1 MKNNN
6 QSQIVFENHQFKSD
20 DFNSISSIY
29 INNYPVLYILHNYKN
44 KAYIGKTTNIRSRM
58 KQHLKINERKV
69 FSHSLI
75 IGHEKFNQ
83 SATYN
88 LETKLINHFLADG
101 KFTLQNKS
109 QTSKNQSIHNYFEK
123 QFFNIGLFNELWEEL
138 RSKGLAINSS
148 DVIQNKDVY
157 KLSPFHELSESQLE
171 IKNAIISYCEKNIDS
186 NKNKVFFIEGD
197 AGTGKSVVLSS
208 LFNDICNLTKDNS
221 SNFFKKSNYLLV
233 NHSEVQK
240 TYQTMA
246 ERLPNMKKKQILKPT
261 TFINDFNKG
270 KIPNVDIVLVDEA
283 HLLLTNEDKY
293 NGFNFENQ
301 MEEIIKRSKISI
313 IIFDPKQVLKLKS
326 NWDITTYSKL
336 FKQYESEVLKLTDQ
350 FRMNASDKIINWIDS
365 FVDKTIL
372 PLPNSTEN
380 YKFEICSSPDEIK
393 NKIYQLNKKDKLS
406 RLVSTFDYV
415 HKKDGGKYYVDENGL
430 NLPWNSVNP
439 KKVWAEN
446 PETINEVGSIYTIQG
461 FDLNNVGVILGPS
474 IDYDNVT
481 DKIVI
486 NHWEY
491 KDKGAFTNVANLS
504 GEELLKAKENI
515 ILNSVNILMK
525 RGIKG
530 LYIYAANPNLRNKLL
545 SMKYS
550 K

>member
-1 MKNNN
+1 
-6 QSQIVFENHQFKSD
+6 
-20 DFNSISSIY
+20 
-29 INNYPVLYILHNYKN
+29 
-44 KAYIGKTTNIRSRM
+44 
-58 KQHLKINERKV
+58 
-69 FSHSLI
+69 
-75 IGHEKFNQ
+75 
-83 SATYN
+83 
-88 LETKLINHFLADG
+88 
-101 KFTLQNKS
+101 
-109 QTSKNQSIHNYFEK
+109 
-123 QFFNIGLFNELWEEL
+123 
-138 RSKGLAINSS
+138 
-148 DVIQNKDVY
+148 
-157 KLSPFHELSESQLE
+157 
-171 IKNAIISYCEKNIDS
+171 
-186 NKNKVFFIEGD
+186 
-197 AGTGKSVVLSS
+197 
-208 LFNDICNLTKDNS
+208 
-221 SNFFKKSNYLLV
+221 
-233 NHSEVQK
+233 
-240 TYQTMA
+240 
-246 ERLPNMKKKQILKPT
+246 
-261 TFINDFNKG
+261 
-270 KIPNVDIVLVDEA
+270 
-283 HLLLTNEDKY
+283 
-293 NGFNFENQ
+293 
-301 MEEIIKRSKISI
+301 
-313 IIFDPKQVLKLKS
+313 
-326 NWDITTYSKL
+326 
-336 FKQYESEVLKLTDQ
+336 
-350 FRMNASDKIINWIDS
+350 MNASDKIINWIDS